1 MPTARACRGR
11 PEGPLQSA
19 VTAAVWVGMIARVKG
34 CRGKASADSRALH
47 PPALGDGSALRSR
60 LLARLAPVRDQSRRE
75 RSDLRDNADLHGRD
89 HSTLRAFSYR
99 CRHARAVG
107 IKGSAL
113 SAGPTDRGG
122 DHRRHARRR
131 ERPRWVGLR
140 GVIVVLWRAGLR
152 ISEALALTERDLDPA
167 RGAVLVRRGKGGS
180 DARSACTDGRSSNS
194 TRGSRSAP
202 ASPSAHC
209 SASFAARPVADRA
222 RRPASAASYGKS
234 RARGRGSPPIR
245 TPPICRPHCSADQ
258 TRRGA
263 ARRQISAPKHR
274 HNPAPFPVPPS
285 GGSDPARSST
295 ETGLTSG
302 CAPATQ

>member
-131 ERPRWVGLR
+131 RWPRRSQASRRDRRALARRAAGQR
-140 GVIVVLWRAGLR
+140 SARAGR
-152 ISEALALTERDLDPA
+152 ERS
-167 RGAVLVRRGKGGS
+167 GS
-180 DARSACTDGRSSNS
+180 GQGRDS
-194 TRGSRSAP
+194 
-202 ASPSAHC
+202 
-209 SASFAARPVADRA
+209 
-222 RRPASAASYGKS
+222 
-234 RARGRGSPPIR
+234 
-245 TPPICRPHCSADQ
+245 DQ
-258 TRRGA
+258 TREGRPA
-263 ARRQISAPKHR
+263 A
-274 HNPAPFPVPPS
+274 
-285 GGSDPARSST
+285 
-295 ETGLTSG
+295 
-302 CAPATQ
+302 